1 MKILDKFTLFSVI
14 KILFFTVL
22 LCTLMLLS
30 VDLFSKFD
38 SYAQHSTPF
47 AVIVKNTILY
57 GPSAIVL
64 ILPPATLFT
73 LTFFLSQLYAN
84 NEIIALMSSGFSM
97 KRILTPLL
105 LFTLLLSCG
114 AFFFNEDIAIPME
127 NVRQTQLDDL
137 FGDYS
142 KNDNANITLFDNEQ
156 GYIINANRYIEKS
169 KTLTY
174 VTFII
179 LDKEGRVQTK
189 VSSDK
194 ASYNQGV
201 WHFNNPLI
209 TTRDTNTL
217 LRTAVPDYTSELLA
231 NVTPKEFRNN
241 SNDIDTMELTS
252 ALSHL
257 HNVHTLDRATW
268 YVEATEFYDRLFMPL
283 TIFVMAW
290 IACLTDY
297 RNKRNV
303 FLFSIF
309 NSIVIALVYYVGK
322 MLLQIM
328 SRQMAVEPIV
338 AIIVPYIVIFF
349 LPYLTRLIGLKNE

>member
-14 KILFFTVL
+14 KILFVTLL

-38 SYAQHSTPF
+38 SYAQHATPL
-47 AVIVKNTILY
+47 AVILKNTILY
-57 GPSAIVL
+57 GPSAIVV

-105 LFTLLLSCG
+105 LFTLLLSVG
-114 AFFFNEDIAIPME
+114 AFFFNETIAIPME
-127 NVRQTQLDDL
+127 NTRQTQLDDL

-142 KNDNANITLFDNEQ
+142 QNDNTNITLFDNEK
-156 GYIINANRYIEKS
+156 GYIINANRYIEKN
-169 KTLTY
+169 KTLTH
-174 VTFII
+174 VTFLI
-179 LDKEGRVQTK
+179 LDKEGRVNKTIA
-189 VSSDK
+189 SSK
-194 ASYNQGV
+194 ATYTQGV
-201 WHFNNPLI
+201 WHFINPII
-209 TTRDTNTL
+209 TTKESQTLIRNT
-217 LRTAVPDYTSELLA
+217 VPDYTSNLLID
-231 NVTPKEFRNN
+231 VTPKEFRNN
-241 SNDIDTMELTS
+241 SHDIETMDLTN
-252 ALSHL
+252 AISHL
-257 HNVHTLDRATW
+257 QNIHKLDRATW
-268 YVEATEFYDRLFMPL
+268 YVEATEFYDRLFMPF

-290 IACLTDY
+290 IACITDY